1 MVIRSLAVP
10 LLALALLGPGCAG
23 AQQDLQREFTPGQ
36 LEKGSHIHAFGAA
49 GLAYGLTDSHM
60 VHLDAYLAAV
70 EDDVPP
76 FYEAITK
83 AGYRFDVDIV
93 SHTNDA
99 GGFKYDYYDVN
110 LVLSPI
116 DGKGERFVLPGAEG
130 TKMTAYAR
138 GLVPAAKKLG
148 VPAEVIRRGHFALF
162 ALATFSG
169 TMNATD
175 EIERRHTFGLLVL
188 REKLTRR
195 EPNADHLAPL
205 RTPEESLEDVNL
217 ALRVMADHH
226 QAMSQLRAEVLG
238 MIAMVRA
245 YELPAARTALADQIA
260 DSRKVAGTWEQ
271 THKRPTM
278 EDYGVAVKALKL
290 PTPENMLA
298 VLDKDGYIAA
308 AIKVSKGIATGD
320 PAATIDGFA
329 KLAPENSSLR
339 IAAEGTAA
347 ALRGDVS
354 GCASAVLALAEKQED
369 VAKVTARLRSF
380 EAQAIDLR
388 NKAKDAVAAVP
399 TSVDDAKQ
407 RVKAVG
413 EGEVKR
419 RVDEA
424 KKGVRRSTLPSP

>member
-1 MVIRSLAVP
+1 MP
-10 LLALALLGPGCAG
+10 
-23 AQQDLQREFTPGQ
+23 TP
-36 LEKGSHIHAFGAA
+36 
-49 GLAYGLTDSHM
+49 D
-60 VHLDAYLAAV
+60 
-70 EDDVPP
+70 
-76 FYEAITK
+76 
-83 AGYRFDVDIV
+83 
-93 SHTNDA
+93 
-99 GGFKYDYYDVN
+99 
-110 LVLSPI
+110 
-116 DGKGERFVLPGAEG
+116 
-130 TKMTAYAR
+130 
-138 GLVPAAKKLG
+138 
-148 VPAEVIRRGHFALF
+148 
-162 ALATFSG
+162 
-169 TMNATD
+169 
-175 EIERRHTFGLLVL
+175 
-188 REKLTRR
+188 
-195 EPNADHLAPL
+195 
-205 RTPEESLEDVNL
+205 
-217 ALRVMADHH
+217 
-226 QAMSQLRAEVLG
+226 
-238 MIAMVRA
+238 
-245 YELPAARTALADQIA
+245 RTAQLCAIESIWHSALVADP
-260 DSRKVAGTWEQ
+260 SWEQ